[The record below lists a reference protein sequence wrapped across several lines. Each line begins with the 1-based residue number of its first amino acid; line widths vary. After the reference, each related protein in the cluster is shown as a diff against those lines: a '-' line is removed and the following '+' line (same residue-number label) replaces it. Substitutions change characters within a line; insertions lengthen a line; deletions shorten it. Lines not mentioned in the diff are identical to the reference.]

1 MSRFCSNA
9 PTWGRM
15 SESRFEETPA
25 KPWSDRPGSDPPR
38 PDEQQP
44 AREPVFNAPWQAVAV
59 TLLILVGSF
68 IQTRFPSDAI
78 LGAYA
83 FAPANLVPGRWETAI
98 TAMFLH
104 GNWSHAMMNAAFA
117 LAFSTP
123 LARFFGP
130 KLEGGLAFFGFYLVC
145 GVLSNL
151 GYAAVHPHGQALI
164 VGASGAVSG
173 LMGASARLIGGH
185 GRVGP
190 LFSRAVLGMG
200 GAWIAINLLIALV
213 GGSFL
218 PGTGNAGVAWE
229 AHLAGFAAGALLIGP
244 FSWFAAAEER

>member
-1 MSRFCSNA
+1 
-9 PTWGRM
+9 M

-25 KPWSDRPGSDPPR
+25 EPWGAKPEPDPDRPRPPSR
-38 PDEQQP
+38 PV
-44 AREPVFNAPWQAVAV
+44 REPLFNAPWQAVAV
-59 TLLILVGSF
+59 TVLIVGGYF
-68 IQTRFPSDAI
+68 VQERLPADTVLR
-78 LGAYA
+78 AYA
-83 FAPANLVPGRWETAI
+83 FAPANLTPDRWETAI
-98 TAMFLH
+98 TSMFLH
-104 GNWSHAMMNAAFA
+104 GAWAHALMNAAFA

-130 KLEGGLAFFGFYLVC
+130 RLEGGVAFFGFYVVC

-151 GYAAVHPHGQALI
+151 GYAAVHPHSAALI

-190 LFSRAVLGMG
+190 LFSPAVLSMG

-213 GGSFL
+213 GGNFL
-218 PGTGNAGVAWE
+218 PGAGGAGVAWE
-229 AHLAGFAAGALLIGP
+229 AHLAGFAAGALLIGL
-244 FSWFAAAEER
+244 FSRLSPDRAE